1 MLTEEMKKIVTDHS
15 VGMVATIDDSGRP
28 MVSPKATFVI
38 VDDATI
44 AYGNISSLGTLAN
57 LARRPEV
64 EICFIDTLTRKALRV
79 TGGARIVVAD
89 EPVSPVAGAS
99 SVSASAS
106 VSVVAS
112 VAVSV
117 AVSLWVSVV
126 VSPVVAVPVSCAT
139 AGAARAIASRMLIS
153 RVISILWLLSGAKP
167 WSWQG
172 V

>member
-79 TGGARIVVAD
+79 TGGARIV
-89 EPVSPVAGAS
+89 EK
-99 SVSASAS
+99 SAAP
-106 VSVVAS
+106 A
-112 VAVSV
+112 AM
-117 AVSLWVSVV
+117 
-126 VSPVVAVPVSCAT
+126 
-139 AGAARAIASRMLIS
+139 ARAFEAAWGDYLDQITVFVEIAIAEVEIILSPAYDAGHTEAELRMANLAH
-153 RVISILWLLSGAKP
+153 LQGLS
-167 WSWQG
+167 
-172 V
+172 